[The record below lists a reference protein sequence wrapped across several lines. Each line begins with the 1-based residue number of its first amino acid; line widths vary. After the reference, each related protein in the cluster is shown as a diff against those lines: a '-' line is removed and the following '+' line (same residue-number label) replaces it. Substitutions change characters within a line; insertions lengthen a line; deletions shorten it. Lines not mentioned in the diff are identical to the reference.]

1 MAILAP
7 FLENFDKFL
16 QGRAAEIRA
25 IHNLNSV
32 RFADYATSSLGNS
45 IPAFLI
51 GLQSLHVHL
60 LVFARPSS
68 CTHGRVYPSI
78 PFYTLLYPSIPFYTL
93 LYPSIPFYT
102 LLYPSIPFYTLL
114 YPSRY

>member
-60 LVFARPSS
+60 LALMDE
-68 CTHGRVYPSI
+68 
-78 PFYTLLYPSIPFYTL
+78 YTLLYPSIPFYIL
-93 LYPSIPFYT
+93 LYPSISFYI
-102 LLYPSIPFYTLL
+102 LIYPSIPFYTLL